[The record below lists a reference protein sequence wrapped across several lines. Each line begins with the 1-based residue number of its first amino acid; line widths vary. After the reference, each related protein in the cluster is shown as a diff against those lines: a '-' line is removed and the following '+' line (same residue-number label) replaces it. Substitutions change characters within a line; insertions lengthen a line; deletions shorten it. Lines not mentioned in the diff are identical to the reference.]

1 MEEGGRIVRN
11 GFVFIIIWIDE
22 VLNLIFTE
30 LSKLR
35 RTFCNNILMSYLKV
49 CVLLETLIL

>member
-35 RTFCNNILMSYLKV
+35 RTFCNNILMSYLKE